1 MFDGLL
7 WKFLV
12 WLLNWGFVA
21 ILLAFYIT
29 GIFA

>member
-1 MFDGLL
+1 MLGDIF
-7 WKFLV
+7 WKLLV